1 VVDGISYSPD
11 KMLQGRL
18 LSYPDAHRHRLGVN
32 YEQIP
37 VNKCPYAVNNYERDG
52 QMRIDGN
59 GESNP
64 NYYPNSFDDI
74 KIEEKYKGIP
84 IELDSLVGDWY
95 DRNGPGEND
104 HYSQPG
110 IFYREALSEYDRKNL
125 VSNIIGAMSGISGP
139 KKDEIINR
147 QLCHFFRAD
156 IGLGMAVAQGL
167 GINVEKAM
175 PQQHILETNATV

>member
-1 VVDGISYSPD
+1 MTRNIRV
-11 KMLQGRL
+11 
-18 LSYPDAHRHRLGVN
+18 
-32 YEQIP
+32 
-37 VNKCPYAVNNYERDG
+37 
-52 QMRIDGN
+52 
-59 GESNP
+59 
-64 NYYPNSFDDI
+64 
-74 KIEEKYKGIP
+74 IP

-110 IFYREALSEYDRKNL
+110 IFYREVVSEYDRKNL

-139 KKDEIINR
+139 KRDEILNR

-175 PQQHILETNATV
+175 PQQHILKTNATV